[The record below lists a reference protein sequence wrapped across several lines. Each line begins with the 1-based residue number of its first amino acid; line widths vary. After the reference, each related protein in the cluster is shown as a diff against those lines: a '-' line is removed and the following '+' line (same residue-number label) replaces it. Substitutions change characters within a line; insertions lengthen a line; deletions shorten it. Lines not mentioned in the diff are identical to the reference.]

1 MWEPNGIYS
10 KFSLKI
16 PTVLFGIMAINGLK
30 NYPVSKVAVIH
41 GKGLTEDQKQNIAN
55 TIHAFDVCFIA
66 KSWEGEPEL
75 GTLKETLAVVE
86 KFQPDLFIAIGGGSV
101 IDGAKLVR
109 VFYEFPFLDKD
120 SRNFN
125 LLNFNTKF
133 IVIPTT
139 IGSGAEIS
147 SASVLY
153 NPVEKT
159 KDFFLSHAFIPDV
172 IIIDPVFICEASDNI
187 LFSSMIDALSHIIE
201 GYVSVVDNQIADI
214 YAEKALQI
222 IFQKWESFHK
232 SREPL
237 IALDLQLAALWAGIV
252 QNHCIVGAAH
262 GLAHQLSAY
271 HFSHST
277 AISLVLPA
285 VITRNS
291 MDENANMRY
300 EKLIKASGIEGGVP
314 GLIEMI
320 DRIIAVANNKVEKNR
335 FKSELPHIMKDS
347 QFFLNAIKDKGAQGN
362 PIPLSETLYMEIL
375 KTL

>member
-16 PTVLFGIMAINGLK
+16 PPILFVIMSINGLK
-30 NYPVSKVAVIH
+30 NFPVSKVAVIH
-41 GKGLTEDQKQNIAN
+41 GKGLTEDQKRKITN
-55 TIHAFDVCFIA
+55 TIPAFDICFIT

-75 GTLKETLAVVE
+75 STLKETIAVAE

-109 VFYEFPFLDKD
+109 AFYEFPFLDKD

-125 LLNFNTKF
+125 LLNFSTKF
-133 IVIPTT
+133 IAIPTT

-159 KDFFLSHAFIPDV
+159 KDFFLTHAFIPD
-172 IIIDPVFICEASDNI
+172 IIILDPEFIIEASDNI
-187 LFSSMIDALSHIIE
+187 LFSSMIDTLSHIIE
-201 GYVSVVDNQIADI
+201 GYVSIVDNQIADI

-222 IFQKWESFHK
+222 IFQKWGIFHK
-232 SREPL
+232 TRDPL
-237 IALDLQLAALWAGIV
+237 IALDLQLASLWAGLV

-291 MDENANMRY
+291 IDDKANMRY
-300 EKLIKASGIEGGVP
+300 NQLLKASGIEGGITS
-314 GLIEMI
+314 LIEMI
-320 DRIIAVANNKVEKNR
+320 DRITSVANNDNEKSR
-335 FKSELPHIMKDS
+335 FKSELPAIMNDS
-347 QFFLNAIKDKGAQGN
+347 QFISNAIKDKGALGN
-362 PIPLSETLYMEIL
+362 PIPLSENLYKEIL
-375 KTL
+375 ETL